1 MKKQRKGDRR
11 TRHIAKIY
19 LREKEEEEKR
29 GGGRRGEKEMKEEK
43 KKRQAKQ
50 LPSQP
55 WNDCFCTETMFKST
69 II

>member
-43 KKRQAKQ
+43 
-50 LPSQP
+50 
-55 WNDCFCTETMFKST
+55 WY
-69 II
+69 

>member
-43 KKRQAKQ
+43 KKKGRQNNYLPNHGMIVFVQKQ
-50 LPSQP
+50 CSNLP
-55 WNDCFCTETMFKST
+55 
-69 II
+69 